1 MKNSPRVT
9 SGIASGIA
17 LSLAAVA
24 SLGTAGC
31 STLPPKAP
39 TGAGVYHLTV
49 ADAATGRPVEGVAI
63 SAAGAG
69 MRARGASPAGA
80 TTDEDG
86 GATLAFGNWGTID
99 LVLSADGTEERW
111 LVMQDRVAV
120 NGGTSS
126 REPLRMIVGSGRD
139 GGSSRY
145 ALGITRVERGPRID
159 N

>member
-1 MKNSPRVT
+1 MKH
-9 SGIASGIA
+9 ASGLLSRTA
-17 LSLAAVA
+17 LSVVAATTFGLA
-24 SLGTAGC
+24 SC
-31 STLPPKAP
+31 SVLPTKAP

-49 ADAATGRPVEGVAI
+49 ADATTGKPVEGVAV
-63 SAAGAG
+63 SAAGTG
-69 MRARGASPAGA
+69 TRMRGTAPAKA

-86 GATLAFGNWGTID
+86 GATLAFGNWGSVDVI
-99 LVLSADGTEERW
+99 LAADGTEERW

-139 GGSSRY
+139 GGTSRY
-145 ALGITRVERGPRID
+145 ALRITRVERGPKID